1 MVDALAMSFRTL
13 ELRRDA
19 DCPVCGDRPT
29 ITELIDYEEFCGIGP
44 AAEASPEVGVPE
56 AGVPEI
62 AVGDV
67 AAALERGEDVTVL
80 DVREPH
86 EWQICHIEGAEL
98 LPLSEL
104 PARVHELDSTRTYYV
119 HCKTGVRSARAV
131 EFLQEAGFTRLKN
144 VRGGIKAWAEE
155 VDRSMP
161 TY

>member
-1 MVDALAMSFRTL
+1 MKRLAFILSLLALPLMVLADDDVKHVDAK
-13 ELRRDA
+13 E
-19 DCPVCGDRPT
+19 
-29 ITELIDYEEFCGIGP
+29 
-44 AAEASPEVGVPE
+44 
-56 AGVPEI
+56 
-62 AVGDV
+62 
-67 AAALERGEDVTVL
+67 AAALVAAGKVTVL

-104 PARVHELDSTRTYYV
+104 PARVHELDSSRTYYV
-119 HCKTGVRSARAV
+119 HCKSGVRSARAI
-131 EFLQEAGFTRLKN
+131 EFLQEAGFTRLRN